1 MRASTSQTSQDIKAL
16 RAEVTRLTNI
26 VKEMPAHAKS
36 DVGNVIGFDRKELR
50 KMARDAGKNARRYIS
65 EKKHQAEDLRDEAE
79 ERITSH
85 PFRAVG
91 VAAVIGSLFG
101 ALLAARR

>member
-1 MRASTSQTSQDIKAL
+1 MRSTSQTQTSQDIKAL

-26 VKEMPAHAKS
+26 VKEMPAHAKD

-50 KMARDAGKNARRYIS
+50 KMAREAGKKTRRFIND
-65 EKKHQAEDLRDEAE
+65 KRDQAVDLRDDAE

-91 VAAVIGSLFG
+91 IAALGGALVGILFG
-101 ALLAARR
+101 RR